1 MIIDGGPM
9 RVVAVLVAIGA
20 ATAFGLAAVQQHRAV
35 RGTLAARVRQL
46 RLAQIGA
53 LLADRG
59 WRQGFALMTLG
70 TGLHVTALTLAPI
83 SLTQPLNVLAVP
95 VTIIAGA
102 AVLGRRPRAA
112 DLLAGVAVVA
122 GVAAIVVA
130 LSTATSGHVPATR
143 TLTLVAVG
151 VAGTTASLHL
161 LARLAQ
167 ARGAGRHRVAWLPAV
182 LLSVAGALAFGTA
195 SSTFRLL
202 AQDLRSAESLPLPV
216 VLALVSSIPILL
228 SVGAWSIHQAYAAG
242 AAAAV
247 TATSAL
253 TDPLVA
259 ITIGITVLGE
269 THDLSP
275 ARVLAM
281 IIAAVV
287 AGAGVGYLAERD
299 HDRPGAPATTGP
311 DQATE
316 RTGDPAQL
324 RRQRTLHQTR
334 TYDAHPARR

>member
-1 MIIDGGPM
+1 M
-9 RVVAVLVAIGA
+9 
-20 ATAFGLAAVQQHRAV
+20 
-35 RGTLAARVRQL
+35 
-46 RLAQIGA
+46 
-53 LLADRG
+53 LLA
-59 WRQGFALMTLG
+59 
-70 TGLHVTALTLAPI
+70 
-83 SLTQPLNVLAVP
+83 
-95 VTIIAGA
+95 
-102 AVLGRRPRAA
+102 
-112 DLLAGVAVVA
+112 
-122 GVAAIVVA
+122 
-130 LSTATSGHVPATR
+130 
-143 TLTLVAVG
+143 
-151 VAGTTASLHL
+151 
-161 LARLAQ
+161 
-167 ARGAGRHRVAWLPAV
+167 
-182 LLSVAGALAFGTA
+182 VAGALAFGTA

-202 AQDLRSAESLPLPV
+202 AQDLRSAESLPIPV

-253 TDPLVA
+253 TDPVVA

-299 HDRPGAPATTGP
+299 HDRASAPATTSP
-311 DQATE
+311 DQETE